1 MVKPSDAETAY
12 NLALHLR
19 GILSEINPH
28 GRVLHIAHSGGAIL
42 TYLAAKYHL
51 NYNETSRID
60 VITLGPGRSI
70 TRKYFKGGR
79 LVNYYSKNDPV
90 VLLDR
95 RAGWLIKSGATAAAA
110 AAGKSKVLNWISD
123 RLMKNTSYFTV
134 RDAKHNTSFTFLDA
148 ILNHPILD
156 HSMNGPTY
164 RIALEMEAA
173 EFRRR

>member
-1 MVKPSDAETAY
+1 M
-12 NLALHLR
+12 
-19 GILSEINPH
+19 
-28 GRVLHIAHSGGAIL
+28 
-42 TYLAAKYHL
+42 
-51 NYNETSRID
+51 
-60 VITLGPGRSI
+60 
-70 TRKYFKGGR
+70 
-79 LVNYYSKNDPV
+79 NYYAKNDPV
-90 VLLDR
+90 VMLDR
-95 RAGWLIKSGATAAAA
+95 RAGWLIKNGARAAA

>member
-1 MVKPSDAETAY
+1 M
-12 NLALHLR
+12 
-19 GILSEINPH
+19 
-28 GRVLHIAHSGGAIL
+28 
-42 TYLAAKYHL
+42 
-51 NYNETSRID
+51 
-60 VITLGPGRSI
+60 
-70 TRKYFKGGR
+70 
-79 LVNYYSKNDPV
+79 VNYYAKNDPV

-95 RAGWLIKSGATAAAA
+95 HAGWLIKSGSTTAAN
-110 AAGKSKVLNWISD
+110 GKGKVLNWISD

-173 EFRRR
+173 EFRKR